1 MRPKVYSIWSSQL
14 LFTGSGYS
22 IFRRRTMKITN
33 KKAAKVVANRKA
45 PHVGRSTLT
54 TGGLFPSPTAS
65 KPRRTREVMTP
76 LILTIWAALL
86 GKNGRNGME
95 GMTKKEEGI
104 W

>member
-1 MRPKVYSIWSSQL
+1 
-14 LFTGSGYS
+14 
-22 IFRRRTMKITN
+22 MKMMN

-76 LILTIWAALL
+76 LILTIWVALV
-86 GKNGRNGME
+86 GRNGRND
-95 GMTKKEEGI
+95 EERRYLVKVSDG
-104 W
+104 

>member
-1 MRPKVYSIWSSQL
+1 
-14 LFTGSGYS
+14 
-22 IFRRRTMKITN
+22 
-33 KKAAKVVANRKA
+33 
-45 PHVGRSTLT
+45 
-54 TGGLFPSPTAS
+54 
-65 KPRRTREVMTP
+65 MTP